1 MVRPAAAATVPNEPL
16 REKRKRELRQ
26 QLSDVATRLFLQHG
40 FDEVRVADVAKA
52 CGVTEK
58 TVYNYFP
65 SKESLLADRW
75 EVQTETLYRLL
86 CDRATDPIDAA
97 LEVLQG
103 ELAYMTS
110 GITRTGSRRRLKDL
124 RTFSE
129 LIQSTPALRSH
140 NREALDRLSSMA
152 AIALAE
158 RTGTA
163 MQDPEPWITATAI
176 TGLWSVYFRS
186 LRWHL
191 GLADPSQVPRAVQL
205 DLDTAAGIL
214 RRGI

>member
-1 MVRPAAAATVPNEPL
+1 MVRPAAAVAVPNEPL
-16 REKRKRELRQ
+16 REKRKRELRR
-26 QLSDVATRLFLQHG
+26 QLSDTATRLFLEHG
-40 FDEVRVADVAKA
+40 FDEVRVTDVAKA

-75 EVQTETLYRLL
+75 EVQIETLYHLL
-86 CDRATDPIDAA
+86 CDQATDPIDAA

-103 ELAYMTS
+103 EVLYMTS
-110 GITRTGSRRRLKDL
+110 GITRTGSRRRLNEL

-140 NREALDRLSSMA
+140 NRESLDRLTSMA
-152 AIALAE
+152 ALALAE

-191 GLADPSQVPRAVQL
+191 DLADLAQVAPAVQR

-214 RRGI
+214 RRGL